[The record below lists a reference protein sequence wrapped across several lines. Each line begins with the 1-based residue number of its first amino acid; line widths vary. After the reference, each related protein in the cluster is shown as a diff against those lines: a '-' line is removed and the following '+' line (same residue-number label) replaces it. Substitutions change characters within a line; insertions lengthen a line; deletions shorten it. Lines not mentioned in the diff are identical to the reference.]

1 MTNPDER
8 SCRGRKRDASI
19 DTRVLEVANRHLAER
34 GFAAL
39 SIAAVAD
46 EACTTRQ
53 ALYRRWPTKAS
64 LVFDAIQL
72 ATERPADVVSDDPRR
87 DLQKEVER
95 LLSGTAAGRPISLG
109 NALLQTETPEEAREC
124 YRTHV
129 MTPSRERIVAILG
142 RAQRLGL
149 ADADADVDA
158 AAAMIIGSAYVAAIS
173 GAFPG
178 DWAARMTAL
187 AWRAVGGTAGG

>member
-1 MTNPDER
+1 MVTPEER
-8 SCRGRKRDASI
+8 NCRGRKRDASI
-19 DTRVLEVANRHLAER
+19 DARVLEVANRHLSER

-53 ALYRRWPTKAS
+53 ALYRRWPTKAR
-64 LVFDAIQL
+64 LVFDAIQFS
-72 ATERPADVVSDDPRR
+72 TERPVDEVSDDPRR

-95 LLSGTAAGRPISLG
+95 LLSGSAAHRPISLG
-109 NALLQTETPEEAREC
+109 NALLQVETPEEAREC

-129 MTPSRERIVAILG
+129 MTPSRQRIVAILA

-158 AAAMIIGSAYVAAIS
+158 AAAMIIGSAYVAEIS
-173 GAFPG
+173 AAVAL

-187 AWRAVGGTAGG
+187 AWRAVGGVDGS